1 MGILFYSSVPN
12 NKISYN
18 VNYFSFCKKWARECY
33 LQVTGELFEVE
44 CELFGYAIY
53 NWQSNFLIQRERK
66 EELGSLVRL
75 SQHQIAFTKQRFDE
89 LSVSESGAYG
99 LNFP

>member
-1 MGILFYSSVPN
+1 MNCL
-12 NKISYN
+12 KWN
-18 VNYFSFCKKWARECY
+18 VNPWGMLSMIGKQLPKSKRKK
-33 LQVTGELFEVE
+33 
-44 CELFGYAIY
+44 
-53 NWQSNFLIQRERK
+53 RK

-89 LSVSESGAYG
+89 LSVSESGTYG